1 MYVVVENFTDLQ
13 DNNHDYRKDS
23 LYPFE
28 KKEINKDRINEL
40 SSNKNKQKKILIKE
54 IDSLV
59 ELNINQ
65 LIEYA
70 EIEKIDLRDAILEEI
85 NSKMDELSKN
95 KTEELNN
102 GDATKKTAKKN
113 RDK

>member
-1 MYVVVENFTDLQ
+1 MYLE
-13 DNNHDYRKDS
+13 
-23 LYPFE
+23 
-28 KKEINKDRINEL
+28 KEISKDRINEL
-40 SSNKNKQKKILIKE
+40 SSSKNKQKKILIKE

-70 EIEKIDLRDAILEEI
+70 KIEKIDLRDAVLEEI
-85 NSKMDELSKN
+85 NSKTDELSKN

>member
-1 MYVVVENFTDLQ
+1 M
-13 DNNHDYRKDS
+13 
-23 LYPFE
+23 YPFE
-28 KKEINKDRINEL
+28 KKEISKDRINEL
-40 SSNKNKQKKILIKE
+40 SSSKNKQKKILIKE

-70 EIEKIDLRDAILEEI
+70 KIEKIDLRDAVLEEI
-85 NSKMDELSKN
+85 NSKTDELSKN

>member
-1 MYVVVENFTDLQ
+1 M
-13 DNNHDYRKDS
+13 
-23 LYPFE
+23 
-28 KKEINKDRINEL
+28 
-40 SSNKNKQKKILIKE
+40 IKE

-70 EIEKIDLRDAILEEI
+70 KIEKIDLRDAVLEEI
-85 NSKMDELSKN
+85 NSKTDELSKN